1 MGFNLFG
8 PAVKGNIRVGYIS
21 TDRGYV
27 EGVDLCEANRY
38 AELNPGTTFIIKNRK
53 RIEYKNINEVNK
65 LQPKDVFVPAE
76 PEDQCKGIDLEKPY
90 GPPKVEF
97 FGGGGVGVKGNAV
110 VGKDGGIL
118 GVHLISGGHGYKY
131 PPIVKIKD
139 GGGNRGGGTVAVAGL
154 GQTSI
159 VEEIYDAEDEFEEY
173 FPEEIKNLCHDD
185 SKVEAGRVYSPDGK
199 DLGP

>member
-8 PAVKGNIRVGYIS
+8 DAKKSDIKVGYIS

-27 EGVDLCEANRY
+27 EGVNLCEANRV
-38 AELNPGTTFIIKNRK
+38 AELNPGTTFILKNRK
-53 RIEYKNINEVNK
+53 RIEYKNINEVNNLK
-65 LQPKDVFVPAE
+65 PIDAFVRAPALGEPLPEGSKDA
-76 PEDQCKGIDLEKPY
+76 CGGINLEKPY

-110 VGKDGGIL
+110 VGKDGSIL

-139 GGGNRGGGTVAVAGL
+139 GGFNRGGGTVAVAGL
-154 GQTSI
+154 
-159 VEEIYDAEDEFEEY
+159 
-173 FPEEIKNLCHDD
+173 
-185 SKVEAGRVYSPDGK
+185 
-199 DLGP
+199 